1 LPSGVPQTA
10 HLPGGVILLH
20 RELLE
25 DYDDP
30 DVVAGYILA
39 ETLRAEQSD
48 SLQHMLSFTGTLSV
62 FRLLT
67 TGQLSETTLKQY
79 AEHLLLQ
86 SPSQIDMDL
95 LIEQFSAQRLRAAP
109 YAYALDVTGEQTL
122 ALIEADDAATVQFEP
137 SLSDNYW
144 IRLQTICGG

>member
-1 LPSGVPQTA
+1 MSWR
-10 HLPGGVILLH
+10 H
-20 RELLE
+20 R
-25 DYDDP
+25 DDP

-48 SLQHMLSFTGTLSV
+48 SLQRMLSFTGTSSV

-86 SPSQIDMDL
+86 SPSQVDRDL

-122 ALIEADDAATVQFEP
+122 ALIEADDAATVQFEH